1 MADSAPSP
9 HSFSSPKYTLKREA
23 LTKNWLDWIDYW
35 AVDFDYEDKK
45 EIIRVREN
53 DEEKEV
59 WTGNY
64 IFENIWQSF
73 RTKKNPN
80 VELAST
86 HHTYEKAGRYRIMV
100 KVVDILGVDTSH
112 VIEVKVK

>member
-1 MADSAPSP
+1 M
-9 HSFSSPKYTLKREA
+9 
-23 LTKNWLDWIDYW
+23 
-35 AVDFDYEDKK
+35 DFDYEDKK

-73 RTKKNPN
+73 RTKKNQKI
-80 VELAST
+80 ELVTSPYT
-86 HHTYEKAGRYRIMV
+86 FEKVGKYKVIV
-100 KVVDILGVDTSH
+100 KVVDIVGVDTSH